1 MIKILNTESS
11 MNLGGQELRILAEME
26 GLADR
31 GYESVLA
38 ARPGSRIL
46 GEVEKR
52 GLMNYPVKMR
62 GSLDP
67 AAVASFAHII
77 LREKIDIVN
86 AHGSKDGWSAGIAAR
101 LLGRKVIRSR
111 HVANP
116 IRAHFF
122 GRLVYGPLCDV
133 IVTTSESIKRVM
145 AERGVSPGKIIS
157 IPTGVDT
164 GRFTPDLEKGRLRAE
179 VGVGDGVLLVGMV
192 AVMRGDKGP
201 DVFIRAA
208 EIVASSLPDAVFVMA
223 GDGWMLGKLEE
234 MVSASPFRERIR
246 LLGYR
251 RDIPAILADLDVF
264 CLPSLIPE
272 GVPQAILQAHAM
284 KCPVIASDIGGVN
297 EVAIDGRTAL
307 CVPPG
312 DADALARAIM
322 KLIEDRALAG
332 RLADEGYRL
341 VQDGYAL
348 DGMLD
353 RMDGVYRSLFGG
365 R

>member
-1 MIKILNTESS
+1 MIKVLHTESS
-11 MNLGGQELRILAEME
+11 MNLGGQELRVLAEME
-26 GLADR
+26 GLTKK
-31 GYESVLA
+31 GYESALA

-46 GEVEKR
+46 DEAENR
-52 GLMNYPVKMR
+52 GLKNYPVGMR

-67 AAVASFAHII
+67 AAVASLARII
-77 LREKIDIVN
+77 LRERIDIVN

-101 LLGRKVIRSR
+101 LIGKKVVRSR

-122 GRLVYGPLCDV
+122 GRLVYGPLCDI
-133 IVTTSESIKRVM
+133 IVTTSESIKRGM
-145 AERGVSPGKIIS
+145 AERGVDPRKIIS

-164 GRFTPDLEKGRLRAE
+164 GRFNPGVEKGRLRAE
-179 VGVGDGVLLVGMV
+179 LGVGESVPLAGMV

-208 EIVASSLPDAVFVMA
+208 EIVASSAPDAVFVLA
-223 GDGWMLGKLEE
+223 GDGWMRSRLEE
-234 MVSASPFRERIR
+234 MVSASQFRERIR

-272 GVPQAILQAHAM
+272 GVPQAVLQAHAM

-312 DADALARAIM
+312 DADALACAIK
-322 KLIEDRALAG
+322 KLMDDSALAG
-332 RLADEGYRL
+332 RLAGEGHKL
-341 VQDGYAL
+341 ALDGYTL
-348 DGMLD
+348 EGMLD
-353 RMDGVYRSLFGG
+353 RMDGVYRNLLGV

>member
-1 MIKILNTESS
+1 
-11 MNLGGQELRILAEME
+11 MNLGGQELRVLAEME

-46 GEVEKR
+46 DEAERRGIRHYAVE
-52 GLMNYPVKMR
+52 MR

-67 AAVASFAHII
+67 AAVASFARVI
-77 LREKIDIVN
+77 LRERIDIVN

-101 LLGRKVIRSR
+101 LLGKKVVRSR

-133 IVTTSESIKRVM
+133 IVTTSESIKRGM
-145 AERGVSPGKIIS
+145 AERGVDIKKIIS
-157 IPTGVDT
+157 VPTGVDT
-164 GRFTPDLEKGRLRAE
+164 RRFNPGVEKGRLRAE
-179 VGVGDGVLLVGMV
+179 LGIGVDAPLVGMV

-201 DVFIRAA
+201 DVFVKAA
-208 EIVASSLPDAVFVMA
+208 ESAASVLPDAVFVMV
-223 GDGWMLGKLEE
+223 GDGWMKDKLED

-251 RDIPAILADLDVF
+251 RDVPAILADLDVF

-272 GVPQAILQAHAM
+272 GVPQAVLQAHAM

-297 EVAIDGRTAL
+297 EVAVGGRTAL

-312 DADALARAIM
+312 DPDALAGAMR
-322 KLIEDRALAG
+322 KLIGDKPLSE
-332 RLADEGYRL
+332 RLAEEGHRL
-341 VQDGYAL
+341 VQDKYTL
-348 DGMLD
+348 NGMLD
-353 RMDGVYRSLFGG
+353 RMDGVYRSLLGG